1 LDGERENDAFFS
13 AHLPCSEG
21 TLVGSLTKKEEKK
34 FFQKRGTF
42 SKGPP
47 SKGTTTQMEALVLK
61 REIW

>member
-1 LDGERENDAFFS
+1 MTLFFGTSAMFRRHAGGQSDEKRREKIFS
-13 AHLPCSEG
+13 
-21 TLVGSLTKKEEKK
+21 
-34 FFQKRGTF
+34 KRGTF